1 MSQRFKAYADICFTT
16 ADIKPWWA
24 SPLMTCINESPQQCF
39 TPMKIYSNELP
50 QGLPHHVGLTTTQTA
65 KNQVYVSVIITIHD
79 PQHNN
84 AQLGHWSRKLYLR
97 HYSAHWKNTWIYQGG
112 CRPSRP
118 PPSGLDSMASSIWH
132 VMSHMS
138 FLLYHFSCHCYQIPI
153 YIYTYIRFV
162 FWHVSCLK
170 THFPYCIYHA
180 SLFNSR
186 VRGVM
191 FCFACHM
198 SYVSLTMFEYHVPCY
213 ISRVS
218 CLKSHTTC
226 PMSHLRICMFDVTCT
241 SSHVV
246 CHVSFCHVLGLVWA
260 LVGHLLNNCLRL
272 REALWH
278 SCWTLVEHWLDIL
291 GTPCRTLLERPISNT
306 FRTLCVHLL
315 YTCSTR
321 CVHLLYKCW
330 TLFKHCLETC
340 TIQRTQLI
348 KIQPPNN

>member
-153 YIYTYIRFV
+153 YIYIYIYQICILTCVVSQDTLPLLHIPCVIVQFTCQRCHVLFRMSHV
-162 FWHVSCLK
+162 VCIAYHVWVSCTMLYFTCIMSQI
-170 THFPYCIYHA
+170 TH
-180 SLFNSR
+180 
-186 VRGVM
+186 
-191 FCFACHM
+191 HM
-198 SYVSLTMFEYHVPCY
+198 SYVSSQILHVWCHMYQFSCCLSCIILSCVGPC
-213 ISRVS
+213 
-218 CLKSHTTC
+218 
-226 PMSHLRICMFDVTCT
+226 
-241 SSHVV
+241 
-246 CHVSFCHVLGLVWA
+246 LGT
-260 LVGHLLNNCLRL
+260 
-272 REALWH
+272 
-278 SCWTLVEHWLDIL
+278 CWTLVE
-291 GTPCRTLLERPISNT
+291 
-306 FRTLCVHLL
+306 
-315 YTCSTR
+315 
-321 CVHLLYKCW
+321 
-330 TLFKHCLETC
+330 
-340 TIQRTQLI
+340 
-348 KIQPPNN
+348 